1 MFLPFTDGCKFFRF
15 FGDVV
20 GAQADAAQQCQH
32 PRHGTGH
39 TDQEKASKSIK
50 STAATISSS
59 IKTISQEIFSKKT
72 ETAIINEG
80 YAQFITRYESDMKQL
95 EAVTKSLEESHQHT
109 LNAWV

>member
-1 MFLPFTDGCKFFRF
+1 MISLQFKL
-15 FGDVV
+15 
-20 GAQADAAQQCQH
+20 A
-32 PRHGTGH
+32 
-39 TDQEKASKSIK
+39 QEKASKSIK

-109 LNAWV
+109 LNAWVWIELNWIE

>member
-1 MFLPFTDGCKFFRF
+1 MISLQFK
-15 FGDVV
+15 V
-20 GAQADAAQQCQH
+20 A
-32 PRHGTGH
+32 
-39 TDQEKASKSIK
+39 QEKAAKSIK

-59 IKTISQEIFSKKT
+59 IKSISQEIFSKKA

-109 LNAWV
+109 LNAWVCSKWIDFEMNHWMIK